1 MQRRTAIGWI
11 GSLALPAAGNTFAQV
26 TDLNDAI
33 NKSGRQRMLSQRVAK
48 AYLAA
53 GQGVAAQRAQEI
65 LGSSVALFERQLVE
79 LKAFAPHPDVRATY
93 SQLEIAWS
101 DYKTALV
108 GQAPKRDSAL
118 ALLELDAKVLA
129 LANQGTV
136 LLEQV
141 SGKSLGKLVNIAGR
155 QRMLSQR
162 VAKFYLALAWK
173 APVPNAQAELDK
185 ARGEFVAALDV
196 LATAPEAT
204 AQIRQEIDLARNQWV
219 FYEAALAQ
227 RGADTTTE
235 RSANVFLSSENIL
248 SAMERVTNLY
258 ARVSVGV

>member
-11 GSLALPAAGNTFAQV
+11 GGFALPAVGNTFAQV
-26 TDLNDAI
+26 SDLNEAI
-33 NKSGRQRMLSQRVAK
+33 NKAGRQRMLSQRVAK

-53 GQGVAAQRAQEI
+53 GQGVATSRAQEI
-65 LGSSVALFERQLVE
+65 LGASMALFERQLAE
-79 LKAFAPHPDVRATY
+79 LKAFAPHPDIRVTY
-93 SQLEIAWS
+93 SQLEMAWG
-101 DYKTALV
+101 DYRTVLV
-108 GQAPKRDSAL
+108 GQAPKRDGVPV
-118 ALLELDAKVLA
+118 LLELDAKVLA

-136 LLEQV
+136 QLERV
-141 SGKSLGKLVNIAGR
+141 SGKPLGKLVNIAGR

-173 APVPNAQAELDK
+173 APVPNAQTELDK

-196 LATAPEAT
+196 LANAPET
-204 AQIRQEIDLARNQWV
+204 TIQIRQEIDLTRTQWV

-248 SAMERVTNLY
+248 SAMDKITNLY
-258 ARVSVGV
+258 ASVEV